1 MIEQIR
7 LLGDEREIRGL
18 LVGGCVGRYVAPNA
32 TICHIA
38 AFDERPQARLVALIA
53 THRLTV
59 DVWRERRISVSEF
72 VHGRQ
77 LDRSVCT
84 L

>member
-7 LLGDEREIRGL
+7 PLGDEREIRGL

-53 THRLTV
+53 TH
-59 DVWRERRISVSEF
+59 
-72 VHGRQ
+72 H
-77 LDRSVCT
+77 
-84 L
+84 